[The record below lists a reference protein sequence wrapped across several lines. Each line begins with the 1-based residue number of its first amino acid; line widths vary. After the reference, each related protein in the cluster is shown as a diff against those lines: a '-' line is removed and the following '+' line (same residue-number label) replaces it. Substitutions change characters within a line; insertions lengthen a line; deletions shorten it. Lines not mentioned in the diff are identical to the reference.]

1 MDSSSKNEPIIT
13 FQVVKQ
19 HAVKEISIPRHK
31 PVTVIRKAVHITDSG
46 SKEKAIMGSLIAT
59 LNLLGIFLYWWE
71 DAGCF
76 PFLNI
81 VWKHKQCG
89 EMEAIHW
96 DTMVIWRLMN
106 LWKKKKGLD
115 IYLKLNLIYFTCKT
129 RTETFHF
136 PGIKWDFSSSFSEE
150 NNALLPLCG
159 LKPAKF
165 AARLLLEVPR
175 FRLLRRAV

>member
-19 HAVKEISIPRHK
+19 HSVKEISIPRHK

-46 SKEKAIMGSLIAT
+46 SKEKAIMGSVIAT

-106 LWKKKKGLD
+106 LWKKK
-115 IYLKLNLIYFTCKT
+115 IRTWYIFKT
-129 RTETFHF
+129 EFDLLHLQNTN
-136 PGIKWDFSSSFSEE
+136 GDFSFSWHQMRLFIQFFWGKQCL
-150 NNALLPLCG
+150 APSMWV
-159 LKPAKF
+159 K
-165 AARLLLEVPR
+165 ARQICS
-175 FRLLRRAV
+175 

>member
-106 LWKKKKGLD
+106 LWKKK
-115 IYLKLNLIYFTCKT
+115 II
-129 RTETFHF
+129 RTWYIFKIEFHLLHLQNTNGVF
-136 PGIKWDFSSSFSEE
+136 SFSWYQMRLFIQFFWGKQCL
-150 NNALLPLCG
+150 APSMWV
-159 LKPAKF
+159 K
-165 AARLLLEVPR
+165 ARQICS
-175 FRLLRRAV
+175 